1 MAQVNE
7 QVAFSD
13 KNSEFSSWAVR
24 LNELSAAHFLSKEFK
39 KDVADPKLAENYK
52 KAYDFHMSEANRYKE
67 ILNEIA
73 KSITTDLDKTTVS
86 YDKDMAEHMK

>member
-1 MAQVNE
+1 M
-7 QVAFSD
+7 
-13 KNSEFSSWAVR
+13 
-24 LNELSAAHFLSKEFK
+24 
-39 KDVADPKLAENYK
+39 ENYK
-52 KAYDFHMSEANRYKE
+52 KAYEFHMSEATRYKE